1 MQYVKKQGNFWI
13 KTNERTG
20 WWIAGKRSDVFIIT
34 NGFVCQ
40 YVKKELIK
48 DAPALT
54 TQNQTEQTQQNLNQ
68 ATTTSS
74 EANLNPATQT
84 QTKQI
89 SNLNQATTSTT
100 TSNQTTSTSEANLTT
115 KRKRGRPPAP
125 QVLCPKCSKFGIV
138 IERLVKSYIYRCIRH
153 KENGKIKECV
163 IQNISKA
170 IYR

>member
-13 KTNERTG
+13 KTNERTE

-40 YVKKELIK
+40 YVRKELIK
-48 DAPALT
+48 DAPAPPQ
-54 TQNQTEQTQQNLNQ
+54 QNQ
-68 ATTTSS
+68 AISTSTNS
-74 EANLNPATQT
+74 NPATQT
-84 QTKQI
+84 QTEQI
-89 SNLNQATTSTT
+89 SNLNQASTSTT
-100 TSNQTTSTSEANLTT
+100 TSNQTTSTSEATA

-125 QVLCPKCSKFGIV
+125 QVICPKCSKFGIV

>member
-40 YVKKELIK
+40 YVRKEHII
-48 DAPALT
+48 DAPVP
-54 TQNQTEQTQQNLNQ
+54 QTEQQI
-68 ATTTSS
+68 ASTTS
-74 EANLNPATQT
+74 EANSNPATQT

-100 TSNQTTSTSEANLTT
+100 TSNQTTSTSEANLTHQTQT

-125 QVLCPKCSKFGIV
+125 QVICPKCGSSGIV

>member
-20 WWIAGKRSDVFIIT
+20 WWIAGKREGLFIIT

-48 DAPALT
+48 DAP
-54 TQNQTEQTQQNLNQ
+54 ENQ
-68 ATTTSS
+68 AFSTSTNS
-74 EANLNPATQT
+74 NPATQI

-89 SNLNQATTSTT
+89 SNLNQTTTTTTT
-100 TSNQTTSTSEANLTT
+100 TSNQTQKTNTSEANLTQTQT

-125 QVLCPKCSKFGIV
+125 QVICPKCGSSGIV

-163 IQNISKA
+163 IQNVLKS
-170 IYR
+170 YH

>member
-40 YVKKELIK
+40 YVRKELIK
-48 DAPALT
+48 DAPSP
-54 TQNQTEQTQQNLNQ
+54 QTEQQISNLNQ
-68 ATTTSS
+68 ASTTS
-74 EANLNPATQT
+74 EANSNPATQT
-84 QTKQI
+84 QSKQI

-100 TSNQTTSTSEANLTT
+100 TSNQTTSTSEANLTQTQT

-125 QVLCPKCSKFGIV
+125 QVICPKCSKFGIV
-138 IERLVKSYIYRCIRH
+138 IERLVKSYIYRYIRH

-163 IQNISKA
+163 IQNASKN
-170 IYR
+170 YH